1 MPNDNI
7 DIEVLALA
15 GITNSELKHVNGSMV
30 GGSGRK
36 TDNIDL
42 RQLAGMDTP
51 KNQQTPN
58 ILRGLDFVQP
68 PKSTP
73 LGMFDTE
80 GNPVARPI
88 APKMPP
94 TQAPK
99 SMEESTLHQLELID
113 DVSPE
118 RKEPVAVVNEP
129 VNIPSQNIIPNINF
143 DFDLFQ
149 FSTLKEIIKSLDD
162 TIETTENALLQ
173 LKSKKDLILKMIG
186 GNNE

>member
-1 MPNDNI
+1 MPNDKI

-15 GITNSELKHVNGSMV
+15 GITNSELKHINGSMV

-42 RQLAGMDTP
+42 RQLAGMNAP
-51 KNQQTPN
+51 KTQQTPN
-58 ILRGLDFVQP
+58 ILWGSDFIQP

-73 LGMFDTE
+73 LGMFDNE
-80 GNPVARPI
+80 GTPVARPV
-88 APKMPP
+88 APKIPS

-99 SMEESTLHQLELID
+99 SMEESTLHQLALID
-113 DVSPE
+113 DVSSE
-118 RKEPVAVVNEP
+118 RNSPVAVVNEP
-129 VNIPSQNIIPNINF
+129 VNIPSHNITPNINF

-162 TIETTENALLQ
+162 TIETAENTLLQ
-173 LKSKKDLILKMIG
+173 LKSKKDLILKIIK
-186 GNNE
+186 GNHE